1 MTAPIVSDAFAPSV
15 AVTLDVLSGE
25 IELAAARCIRL
36 DKILG
41 EFMDRLPSAERQ
53 HLTESLHGV
62 DLLAQHLTG
71 LAGVGRPQ
79 SVAPPADAPAPVH
92 DALAGLTLGALA
104 ERMADGMGVPT
115 EPADDVDPGEV
126 DFF

>member
-1 MTAPIVSDAFAPSV
+1 MTAPIVSDAFAPPV
-15 AVTLDVLSGE
+15 GVTLDVLSGE

-71 LAGVGRPQ
+71 LAGFARTMSFSTPEEAV
-79 SVAPPADAPAPVH
+79 APVH
-92 DALAGLTLGALA
+92 DALMGLTLGALA
-104 ERMADGMGVPT
+104 ERMADGMGLPVEPT
-115 EPADDVDPGEV
+115 DDVDPGDV